1 MNEETVLEIEH
12 YTDDLFWFKT
22 TKGENWNKK
31 NFQPGEFTMIG
42 MPGVDV
48 TRAYSI
54 ANSPDSKNSK
64 YSKNPHP

>member
-31 NFQPGEFTMIG
+31 NFYE
-42 MPGVDV
+42 
-48 TRAYSI
+48 
-54 ANSPDSKNSK
+54 NLL
-64 YSKNPHP
+64 